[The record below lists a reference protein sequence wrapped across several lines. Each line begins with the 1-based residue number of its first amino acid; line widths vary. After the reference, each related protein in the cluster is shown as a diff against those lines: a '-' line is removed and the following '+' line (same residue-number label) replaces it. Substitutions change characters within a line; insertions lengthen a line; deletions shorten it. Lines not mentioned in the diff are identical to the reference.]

1 MKKVKIFINGF
12 GRIGRCIARIALCEM
27 QDKIEIVGINDPTNS
42 EVLAYLFTHDSIHHT
57 QKITLE
63 SKNLAKNTFTFN
75 GVEIPFSHAKSPSEV
90 DICGADII
98 IEASGIFLE
107 KESATHYL
115 KKGAKK
121 VIFSAP
127 AKDDTKTFVLGV
139 NHQKYNDEKILSNA
153 SCTTNALAPVIKLL
167 DENFGVE
174 KGILTTIHSYTNDQ
188 NLIDSA
194 HKKGDFRRSRAA
206 GINIIPTTTGAAK
219 ALHLVLPQM
228 KGKLHGHSVRVPV
241 ADVSMVDLNVNLSQK
256 TNKEAIN
263 HIFKQAS
270 NNELKGIL
278 GVDESFGVSQD
289 FLNNPL
295 SGIVAL
301 DLTFILQENM
311 AKIMIWYDNE
321 WGYSHRILEMACF
334 ISK

>member
-1 MKKVKIFINGF
+1 MSIKVAINGT
-12 GRIGRCIARIALCEM
+12 GRIGLCVC
-27 QDKIEIVGINDPTNS
+27 KILGERDDLELVAINTTMPIDT
-42 EVLAYLFTHDSIHHT
+42 LIHLLKYDSIHKKSEIT
-57 QKITLE
+57 KIGENQIRIGKQQNIQIISTRNIQE
-63 SKNLAKNTFTFN
+63 INFGNYGAEIVIECTGAFN
-75 GVEIPFSHAKSPSEV
+75 
-90 DICGADII
+90 DIHK
-98 IEASGIFLE
+98 ASAHLYGGI
-107 KESATHYL
+107 KRV
-115 KKGAKK
+115 
-121 VIFSAP
+121 VISAP
-127 AKDDTKTFVLGV
+127 ATDTPTFVYGV
-139 NHQKYNDEKILSNA
+139 NHLTYNGESIISNA
-153 SCTTNALAPVIKLL
+153 SCTTNALAPLTKVLH
-167 DENFGVE
+167 ENF
-174 KGILTTIHSYTNDQ
+174 KILSGLMTTIHSYTNDQ

-278 GVDESFGVSQD
+278 GIDESFGVSQD

-301 DLTFILQENM
+301 DLTFVLQENM

-321 WGYSHRILEMACF
+321 WGYSHRVLEMACF